1 MSYSLRQFSPNDGV
15 EGYDVLQ
22 RIGEMENDF
31 TNPIHG
37 KCFDEY
43 KEWLAQQ
50 DAWSREE
57 GLPDGYVG
65 QTCFWLVFDGDIVGM
80 GKIRHGLT
88 ARSREE
94 GGNIGIAIDPNQRGK
109 GLGAIFTGLLIN
121 KAKEMKVGEILVTV
135 KKNNYPSKKSFEKNG
150 CFVFKETETWWYL
163 TIY

>member
-94 GGNIGIAIDPNQRGK
+94 
-109 GLGAIFTGLLIN
+109 
-121 KAKEMKVGEILVTV
+121 
-135 KKNNYPSKKSFEKNG
+135 
-150 CFVFKETETWWYL
+150 WYCNRSEPKRERSRCYFHRL
-163 TIY
+163 TH